1 MDKKDLKKGTLQA
14 QYEAWNRYL
23 QNVETEEGTYNG
35 YRLRVYGSKFG
46 EDNTIISMLY
56 LDETHML
63 RIDYKPEAEAK
74 VGEKS
79 LKEKYNLIES
89 VIEELV
95 KIEK

>member
-1 MDKKDLKKGTLQA
+1 MVFSLRKESNL
-14 QYEAWNRYL
+14 
-23 QNVETEEGTYNG
+23 NVPKNLLCFRRAE
-35 YRLRVYGSKFG
+35 RH
-46 EDNTIISMLY
+46 

-79 LKEKYNLIES
+79 LKEKYDLIES

>member
-1 MDKKDLKKGTLQA
+1 
-14 QYEAWNRYL
+14 
-23 QNVETEEGTYNG
+23 
-35 YRLRVYGSKFG
+35 
-46 EDNTIISMLY
+46 
-56 LDETHML
+56 ML
-63 RIDYKPEAEAK
+63 RIDYKPEVDAK

>member
-1 MDKKDLKKGTLQA
+1 MYNIDMEEQYQLDLIKAIQ
-14 QYEAWNRYL
+14 
-23 QNVETEEGTYNG
+23 ETEDGTYKG
-35 YRLRVYGSKFG
+35 YKLRVYGSKFG
-46 EDNTIISMLY
+46 EDTTIISMLY

>member
-1 MDKKDLKKGTLQA
+1 
-14 QYEAWNRYL
+14 
-23 QNVETEEGTYNG
+23 
-35 YRLRVYGSKFG
+35 
-46 EDNTIISMLY
+46 MLY

-63 RIDYKPEAEAK
+63 RIDYKPEVDAK

>member
-1 MDKKDLKKGTLQA
+1 
-14 QYEAWNRYL
+14 
-23 QNVETEEGTYNG
+23 
-35 YRLRVYGSKFG
+35 
-46 EDNTIISMLY
+46 MLY

-79 LKEKYNLIES
+79 LKEKYDLIES
-89 VIEELV
+89 VMEELV

>member
-1 MDKKDLKKGTLQA
+1 MCFRVRLEVYVCKNPVLLRHWSTT
-14 QYEAWNRYL
+14 
-23 QNVETEEGTYNG
+23 ETEEGNYKG
-35 YRLRVYGSKFG
+35 YKLRVYGSKFG

>member
-1 MDKKDLKKGTLQA
+1 
-14 QYEAWNRYL
+14 
-23 QNVETEEGTYNG
+23 
-35 YRLRVYGSKFG
+35 
-46 EDNTIISMLY
+46 MLY

-63 RIDYKPEAEAK
+63 RIDYKPEVEAK